1 MAERETILSRLRKMI
16 AHEESART
24 IGSVKEAE
32 AFAEKITEL
41 LATHKLSMSE
51 VEFFEHVEA
60 EPVGRET
67 FRPDDHGLKRSGKR
81 IWWQEELADIVAK
94 ANQCRI
100 LVRPGSNI
108 VTFVGRTTDRQVT
121 AYQYAM
127 LVRAVSEESDRA
139 YKKAYWKAET
149 GHRFKASFIEGALGG
164 IRDRLYTAQRSA
176 RTGATT
182 EALVRVDT
190 TKGAVDAF
198 IHKTT
203 SGSVGGMGGQGGGS
217 SSGYEAGRSFGQGV
231 NLGGKARRGIGEG
244 PKRIK

>member
-1 MAERETILSRLRKMI
+1 MTERETILSRLRKMI

-32 AFAEKITEL
+32 AFAENITRL

-60 EPVGRET
+60 EPVEREV
-67 FRPDDHGLKRSGKR
+67 FRHHEHGLKSSRKR

-100 LVRPGSNI
+100 LVRQGSNT

-127 LVRAVSEESDRA
+127 LVRAVSQEADRS
-139 YKKAYWKAET
+139 YRKAHWKAET
-149 GHRFKASFIEGALGG
+149 GYRYKASFIEGALGG
-164 IRDRLYTAQRSA
+164 IRDRLYTAERGA
-176 RTGATT
+176 RRGASE
-182 EALVRVDT
+182 EALVRVNT
-190 TKGAVDAF
+190 TSGAVDAF
-198 IHKTT
+198 IDKNT
-203 SGSVGGMGGQGGGS
+203 SGRVGGMGGQGGGS
-217 SSGYEAGRSFGQGV
+217 GSGYEAGRSFGQGM
-231 NLGGKARRGIGEG
+231 NLGGKARRGIGTG
-244 PKRIK
+244 TKQIK